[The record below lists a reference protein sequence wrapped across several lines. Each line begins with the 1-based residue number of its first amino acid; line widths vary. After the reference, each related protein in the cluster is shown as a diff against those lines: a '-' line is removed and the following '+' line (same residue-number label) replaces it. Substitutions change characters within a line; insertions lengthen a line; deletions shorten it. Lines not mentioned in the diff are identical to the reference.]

1 MKFVNR
7 TLLLAF
13 LAFGCLQAQ
22 DITKGTIAGVIRDA
36 SGAVVPEAAVKLT
49 SPYGDRSTTSNN
61 SGEYSFHNLV
71 VGPGYNLTVEQ
82 PGFVVSTARNL
93 TVGIN
98 QQTNY
103 DFNLQVGTAA
113 QTVDVTASGTA
124 IDLSTTTIGANIDEN
139 LYKNVPIGRN
149 VSAVMAMAPGVSD
162 SDGAGSANPSINGA
176 SGLENEYIINGANTT
191 DPGFGGFG
199 TYSRVYGPLGNGIN
213 FDFVQEVQVQTGGFE
228 PQYGQALGGV
238 INVVTK
244 SGTNQFHGD
253 VFAYF
258 QPQQFEATRNN
269 ANPLLTSKTD
279 YLVHNGTIDY
289 GGDAGGYF
297 LKDKLFWYAGINP
310 LYNHTYKEADPFYS
324 NFALG
329 VIDREIKTYDYTAKI
344 NYNLGTRHQFEGSVF
359 GDPSSTPMTFNSNL
373 STVPAPGPVDTSVES
388 RLKYGT
394 RTWTGRYNGTL
405 TPNWVATVN
414 YSNYYN
420 SFTETPLA
428 NGYQIQDSTP
438 TQENP
443 ALGSFTYGGIGFIEG
458 SESKVNQLAVSS
470 THIFSFLGGHT
481 LQFGYQFEDDVYNDI
496 RQYTG
501 ATFTLPN
508 LPELGPAAGQ
518 QMYGASF
525 TRTHENGPDGKPD
538 PNLPIVL
545 KVSRGNYS
553 SPATATDT
561 RYHSAYI
568 QDSWTFGRITFKP
581 GVRFEQQALLG
592 NTQGYVFA
600 HNWAPRLGI
609 IVDPFNDR
617 KTKVY
622 ASVGRFY
629 EKVPLDIAVREL
641 SIETGLTGAFYADPG
656 PGNQPN
662 LAPSNY
668 IPGGHIA
675 FQGAGGL
682 TPIAGGTGA
691 QFQDE
696 ISGGIEHEFAH
707 NLTFT
712 GRFVYRDLRR
722 ILEDTSGV
730 NVTQA
735 LAGVPQQYVVANPS
749 RALDIYQNAFPC
761 SSGANCDP
769 STGFTG
775 FVGGNPLG
783 SDGIPDGFPNPSRVY
798 KSMELIVS
806 KRFTK
811 LQFYGSYV
819 LSKLYGNFQGS
830 FRSDNFQQDPNISS
844 MFDFTN
850 SDGVLTGQDIP
861 GVLPSDRRHQFKLF
875 GNYQLGN
882 LSLGAGWTP
891 TSGSPIS
898 KLLDHPAYENAGEIP
913 VCPDGTFTCSGGP
926 RGQEGRSAWTF
937 PLNVHGEYT
946 WRLGERARVK
956 FVADLFNLFNE
967 QALLRVN
974 QFAEINNSP
983 GTPNPD
989 FLKPYLSGVP
999 VVFPDPY
1006 QDPFSARLAVRFEF

>member
-344 NYNLGTRHQFEGSVF
+344 NYNLGTKHQFEGSVF

-592 NTQGYVFA
+592 NTQSYVFA

-622 ASVGRFY
+622 ASVG
-629 EKVPLDIAVREL
+629 PLL
-641 SIETGLTGAFYADPG
+641 
-656 PGNQPN
+656 
-662 LAPSNY
+662 
-668 IPGGHIA
+668 
-675 FQGAGGL
+675 
-682 TPIAGGTGA
+682 
-691 QFQDE
+691 
-696 ISGGIEHEFAH
+696 
-707 NLTFT
+707 
-712 GRFVYRDLRR
+712 
-722 ILEDTSGV
+722 
-730 NVTQA
+730 
-735 LAGVPQQYVVANPS
+735 
-749 RALDIYQNAFPC
+749 
-761 SSGANCDP
+761 
-769 STGFTG
+769 
-775 FVGGNPLG
+775 
-783 SDGIPDGFPNPSRVY
+783 
-798 KSMELIVS
+798 
-806 KRFTK
+806 
-811 LQFYGSYV
+811 
-819 LSKLYGNFQGS
+819 
-830 FRSDNFQQDPNISS
+830 
-844 MFDFTN
+844 
-850 SDGVLTGQDIP
+850 
-861 GVLPSDRRHQFKLF
+861 
-875 GNYQLGN
+875 
-882 LSLGAGWTP
+882 
-891 TSGSPIS
+891 
-898 KLLDHPAYENAGEIP
+898 
-913 VCPDGTFTCSGGP
+913 
-926 RGQEGRSAWTF
+926 
-937 PLNVHGEYT
+937 
-946 WRLGERARVK
+946 
-956 FVADLFNLFNE
+956 
-967 QALLRVN
+967 
-974 QFAEINNSP
+974 
-983 GTPNPD
+983 
-989 FLKPYLSGVP
+989 
-999 VVFPDPY
+999 
-1006 QDPFSARLAVRFEF
+1006 